1 MKVVELIKKLNEI
14 GYDDNTKLEFGC
26 VDGNSGEWYEIPFYE
41 FCYGEKL
48 TGHPYCNDYI
58 SLEVDMDSVEEYGK
72 TKAESIIDDL
82 IDDLHGVLRNYFN

>member
-1 MKVVELIKKLNEI
+1 MKIVELIKKLNEI
-14 GYDDNTKLEFGC
+14 GYDDNTELEFGC

-41 FCYGEKL
+41 FCYGETL
-48 TGHPYCNDYI
+48 TGHPYCNDCI

-72 TKAESIIDDL
+72 AKAESIIDDL